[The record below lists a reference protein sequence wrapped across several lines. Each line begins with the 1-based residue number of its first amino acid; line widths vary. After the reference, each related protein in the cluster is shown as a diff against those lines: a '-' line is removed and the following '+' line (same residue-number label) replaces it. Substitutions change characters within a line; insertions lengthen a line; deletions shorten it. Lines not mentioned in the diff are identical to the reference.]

1 MSGQSEV
8 YSATKNTLFSKNS
21 DPSPSNTHA
30 LTLEWVYGR
39 TPSLPVL
46 ALQDHDQQ
54 VVLYAAANVG
64 VIYNHTS
71 NSQHILQG
79 HSQNLSSVCVSDDR
93 RWIATADPSPMA
105 IVWDSYSGIPVC
117 TLFHCHPKHGLTDMA
132 FSRDAKYLV
141 TLGAGDTQQHVCVWD
156 WTGDIQT
163 PLCCSEL
170 NPNHGLQRHI
180 LFKSSG
186 SEFLSCSQTHVLLYT
201 LDQNSLSYCALRLR
215 KGGAVDLRFPTSC
228 YSICAADGAL
238 VQTAFH
244 WREPQVLTAT
254 AGGSVVVWDL
264 SKGMTTT
271 KGLTNVTAIHLQQ
284 APFTAMSVTDSCLV
298 TGDAEGVV
306 KFFSQNFLLL
316 AFYSDLVQDPISSIS
331 LSSESTAG
339 YLVHCP
345 TYKKQVLIRNFIVS
359 STGSSVLHVN
369 SESAEAQSVLQEEP
383 EPIHALCCHPSLPLL
398 VTGSSG
404 GMLKLRDMCSR
415 RTVTQREF
423 KQEEGL
429 TCVTYDPSGK
439 LLAVGFSSGSVD
451 LLDSSSLR
459 TNPEQEFHLSKD
471 SINLLSFSDD
481 SLYLAA
487 ADSGFAVSV
496 LRRVSAGAPWEIL
509 GRHRSHYSPIQSLL
523 FGLQLDSTLPRLLSL
538 GLDRRL
544 VEYDL
549 ELHSGL
555 PVLSCQRVEQRAVPL
570 GMTWYPPLST
580 EQFLLICSDQYKLR
594 LINSTTHMCRRVVHG
609 PVYGSPLQRVLVL
622 QKTQEDQSRNY
633 YMAFITQTMV
643 GLQVLP
649 ADGNPFKSQALV
661 CHPSG
666 VQTLSAS
673 FDGTHV
679 VTSGGADFTARSW
692 SVSTEALDAAAA
704 LGGSGME
711 PFYSMLDGGR
721 DGTFYKEVE
730 DLFYYLQLRHQGID
744 TEHRRHVST
753 TIPLNHV
760 STMMRA
766 IGFFPT
772 EQEIEDLQNEVKFSR
787 YAETGQYVME
797 LCLEDFIKLYVNHRP
812 AFGLVKE
819 ELQEA
824 FNLLRGDQ
832 ENMERSALL
841 QMIQS
846 QGEAMTEDEVL
857 QSFSSLLDLNKDQD
871 SPRSSKSFL
880 PSEVSVETL
889 AQILGFS
896 DRPPKT

>member
-1 MSGQSEV
+1 
-8 YSATKNTLFSKNS
+8 
-21 DPSPSNTHA
+21 
-30 LTLEWVYGR
+30 
-39 TPSLPVL
+39 
-46 ALQDHDQQ
+46 DHDQQ

-141 TLGAGDTQQHVCVWD
+141 TLGAGDTQVRFKMM
-156 WTGDIQT
+156 QT
-163 PLCCSEL
+163 RC
-170 NPNHGLQRHI
+170 
-180 LFKSSG
+180 LFKKTHYGTGAHSLGLRQHRISDSFSPLFFSPVHFTRGPYLFSSPVLLTCG
-186 SEFLSCSQTHVLLYT
+186 PHLFLSPVLL
-201 LDQNSLSYCALRLR
+201 
-215 KGGAVDLRFPTSC
+215 
-228 YSICAADGAL
+228 
-238 VQTAFH
+238 
-244 WREPQVLTAT
+244 
-254 AGGSVVVWDL
+254 
-264 SKGMTTT
+264 
-271 KGLTNVTAIHLQQ
+271 
-284 APFTAMSVTDSCLV
+284 SCLV

-339 YLVHCP
+339 ILELYLKHLNSP
-345 TYKKQVLIRNFIVS
+345 FYRNFIVS

-692 SVSTEALDAAAA
+692 SVSTEPCVDLVRPGVD
-704 LGGSGME
+704 L
-711 PFYSMLDGGR
+711 
-721 DGTFYKEVE
+721 EVE

-846 QGEAMTEDEVL
+846 QGTAGDRGPL
-857 QSFSSLLDLNKDQD
+857 G
-871 SPRSSKSFL
+871 SFL

>member
-1 MSGQSEV
+1 
-8 YSATKNTLFSKNS
+8 TL
-21 DPSPSNTHA
+21 
-30 LTLEWVYGR
+30 
-39 TPSLPVL
+39 
-46 ALQDHDQQ
+46 
-54 VVLYAAANVG
+54 
-64 VIYNHTS
+64 
-71 NSQHILQG
+71 
-79 HSQNLSSVCVSDDR
+79 
-93 RWIATADPSPMA
+93 
-105 IVWDSYSGIPVC
+105 
-117 TLFHCHPKHGLTDMA
+117 
-132 FSRDAKYLV
+132 
-141 TLGAGDTQQHVCVWD
+141 QQHVCVWD

-170 NPNHGLQRHI
+170 NPNHGLQVP
-180 LFKSSG
+180 LSSFKSAQIVISLIMLLWSMCI
-186 SEFLSCSQTHVLLYT
+186 SEAHP
-201 LDQNSLSYCALRLR
+201 
-215 KGGAVDLRFPTSC
+215 GGAVDLRFPTSC

-254 AGGSVVVWDL
+254 AGGSVVVSFSPLFFSPVHFTRGPYLFSSPVLLTCGPHLFL
-264 SKGMTTT
+264 SPV
-271 KGLTNVTAIHLQQ
+271 LL
-284 APFTAMSVTDSCLV
+284 SCLV

-345 TYKKQVLIRNFIVS
+345 TYKKQLYLKHLNSPFYRNFIVS

-594 LINSTTHMCRRVVHG
+594 LINSTTHMCR
-609 PVYGSPLQRVLVL
+609 
-622 QKTQEDQSRNY
+622 
-633 YMAFITQTMV
+633 
-643 GLQVLP
+643 
-649 ADGNPFKSQALV
+649 
-661 CHPSG
+661 
-666 VQTLSAS
+666 
-673 FDGTHV
+673 
-679 VTSGGADFTARSW
+679 
-692 SVSTEALDAAAA
+692 
-704 LGGSGME
+704 
-711 PFYSMLDGGR
+711 
-721 DGTFYKEVE
+721 
-730 DLFYYLQLRHQGID
+730 
-744 TEHRRHVST
+744 
-753 TIPLNHV
+753 
-760 STMMRA
+760 
-766 IGFFPT
+766 
-772 EQEIEDLQNEVKFSR
+772 
-787 YAETGQYVME
+787 
-797 LCLEDFIKLYVNHRP
+797 
-812 AFGLVKE
+812 
-819 ELQEA
+819 
-824 FNLLRGDQ
+824 
-832 ENMERSALL
+832 
-841 QMIQS
+841 
-846 QGEAMTEDEVL
+846 
-857 QSFSSLLDLNKDQD
+857 
-871 SPRSSKSFL
+871 
-880 PSEVSVETL
+880 
-889 AQILGFS
+889 
-896 DRPPKT
+896 

>member
-1 MSGQSEV
+1 MLKRSMLKMSGQSEV

-21 DPSPSNTHA
+21 DPK
-30 LTLEWVYGR
+30 WVYGR

-105 IVWDSYSGIPVC
+105 IVWDSYSGYNVITLSPHSLSLPP
-117 TLFHCHPKHGLTDMA
+117 LFHLFL
-132 FSRDAKYLV
+132 FSL
-141 TLGAGDTQQHVCVWD
+141 C
-156 WTGDIQT
+156 
-163 PLCCSEL
+163 PLS
-170 NPNHGLQRHI
+170 PSPV
-180 LFKSSG
+180 SS
-186 SEFLSCSQTHVLLYT
+186 SSFSSLPPLSLSPVSSSSLSFLSLL
-201 LDQNSLSYCALRLR
+201 SLPPTSLPPLSPLPHSLQ
-215 KGGAVDLRFPTSC
+215 GGAVDLRFPTSC

-284 APFTAMSVTDSCLV
+284 APFTAMSVTDRILELYLKHLNSP
-298 TGDAEGVV
+298 
-306 KFFSQNFLLL
+306 
-316 AFYSDLVQDPISSIS
+316 FY
-331 LSSESTAG
+331 
-339 YLVHCP
+339 
-345 TYKKQVLIRNFIVS
+345 RNFIVS

-609 PVYGSPLQRVLVL
+609 PVYGSPLQRVL
-622 QKTQEDQSRNY
+622 SRSSHLSIPILY
-633 YMAFITQTMV
+633 VCQV

-692 SVSTEALDAAAA
+692 TLDAAAA

-819 ELQEA
+819 ELQE
-824 FNLLRGDQ
+824 NL
-832 ENMERSALL
+832 NCVSKACCVP
-841 QMIQS
+841 
-846 QGEAMTEDEVL
+846 GEAMTEDEVL

-871 SPRSSKSFL
+871 SPRSSSKTLVISVLVEASLLRSYL
-880 PSEVSVETL
+880 PLLCLPVSMVLPTATEIT
-889 AQILGFS
+889 QCC
-896 DRPPKT
+896 